1 MGCWQCRRGI
11 GKLGNMDTMNSTDI
25 PGTKAGTATRR
36 RGRNQAKKIVKAA
49 RSILI
54 EEGYAGLTM
63 RKVARR
69 LDISLGNL
77 TYYFAGKDD
86 LLRAV
91 IADLLAEY
99 HEVALREQQRFP
111 DNPHGRFLAYLEFLI
126 SDCLNPETR
135 SLFFQ
140 IWGMAIHVEIVSQLR
155 DEIYAVARADAVDVI
170 APLHPDAS
178 ESEINS
184 LASMFIAMI
193 EGLHVVADLDRELL
207 RLPPDFE
214 QQFRNM
220 AYKLVAGG
228 LDASIGKD
236 VERLLPKKLRRI

>member
-1 MGCWQCRRGI
+1 
-11 GKLGNMDTMNSTDI
+11 MDTTESTDI

-36 RGRNQAKKIVKAA
+36 RGRTQVKKIVTEA

-54 EEGYAGLTM
+54 DEGYAGLTM
-63 RKVARR
+63 RKVARN

-77 TYYFAGKDD
+77 TYYFAGKGD

-126 SDCLNPETR
+126 SDCLNPDTR

-140 IWGMAIHVEIVSQLR
+140 IWGMATHVDIVSQLR
-155 DEIYAVARADAVDVI
+155 DEIYTLARADAIDVI
-170 APLHPDAS
+170 SPLHPNAS
-178 ESEINS
+178 ESEVNT
-184 LASMFIAMI
+184 LAATFIAMI
-193 EGLHVVADLDRELL
+193 EGLHVVADLNREILH
-207 RLPPDFE
+207 LPTNFE
-214 QQFRNM
+214 QQFRNL
-220 AYKLVAGG
+220 AYKLVSGG
-228 LDASIGKD
+228 LDASIDKD
-236 VERLLPKKLRRI
+236 VERLLPNSLQRF